1 MEGFWQMLSIQML
14 LFVYMAIGYGLRKG
28 KILKAEARDAF
39 TEFVI
44 LVTLPCMI
52 FESFQITLTVETLQ
66 KGLLSL
72 FVASSVEVLSLIIS
86 NVAFRFCKKD
96 EIPIMRY
103 GTLVSNSGF
112 AGLALT

>member
-52 FESFQITLTVETLQ
+52 FESF
-66 KGLLSL
+66 
-72 FVASSVEVLSLIIS
+72 
-86 NVAFRFCKKD
+86 
-96 EIPIMRY
+96 
-103 GTLVSNSGF
+103 
-112 AGLALT
+112 

>member
-52 FESFQITLTVETLQ
+52 FESFHMEFSLESLKQGGVAVLIATVMAAAA
-66 KGLLSL
+66 LLL
-72 FVASSVEVLSLIIS
+72 GKVLYTTSCAMKNS
-86 NVAFRFCKKD
+86 FAMNDNVR
-96 EIPIMRY
+96 
-103 GTLVSNSGF
+103 
-112 AGLALT
+112 